1 MIRQRLSC
9 IGFALALPLL
19 VMACSDDAGGSGS
32 TSATVT
38 TPPGASDSAT
48 GTLASTTTSAPGT
61 APSSVPSVTTT
72 VPVAVV
78 DVKVQPGTGSGFEG
92 ALKDVTDM
100 RCESVGGV
108 WSVSGNVTNPTAGPV
123 NYRVYVSFVDDTAA
137 TPGLLEVDSDN
148 VAAGATAA
156 WTGSLE
162 IGLANLKCIL
172 RVERT
177 PTT

>member
-1 MIRQRLSC
+1 MIRQRLC
-9 IGFALALPLL
+9 RIGFALALPLL

-32 TSATVT
+32 TSGAVT
-38 TPPGASDSAT
+38 TIPGASDSAT
-48 GTLASTTTSAPGT
+48 GTLASTATSAPGT
-61 APSSVPSVTTT
+61 SALVPSATTT

-100 RCESVGGV
+100 RCESAGGV

-123 NYRVYVSFVDDTAA
+123 NYRVYVSFVDDAGA

-148 VAAGATAA
+148 VAVGATAA

-162 IGLANLKCIL
+162 IGLDNLKCIL

-177 PTT
+177 PAT